1 MNQIKKDTNA
11 IDSVVKVVE
20 AGPEAEKL
28 FNEIKEYI
36 SDSPQDAYN
45 NTVQNESIMTVDEP
59 FFSPI
64 SYGDNCINYT
74 DFGKSITFK
83 ISNFTLKPIYKV
95 RSENNEIYYCIELKN
110 KVESIRTLMNAET
123 LTSNK
128 TFRQFVRGRGD
139 FVWLG
144 TQYKLDY
151 LNEYLIEMFVCNEV
165 VEVNYIGYQRFEDS
179 DTVRNDDLWIFPK
192 FAFNNGKVIFPNE
205 DGIFITEKKSYMLN
219 KLLVDNLEI
228 NAHYV
233 YEEFKPEW
241 VITLLRDLYKLYG
254 NQFLLGIGFMMATMQ
269 ISFVE
274 KLTNQFPFYSPNGIT
289 HSGKTE
295 YLNLLSKFAGI
306 ELEFTS
312 PPERIDVLR
321 KQVSFYSHLPYGYD
335 EAQDDGNKSFYKRHE
350 APLKAY
356 FNRRNQFRG
365 DKDILKVYNY
375 PIRCSLIFAGEI
387 GVSNSA
393 LSTRSILV
401 DSATFVHDREAFKN
415 VQTNKEVILGMGQ
428 YMMKSSGVWRNSYI
442 EAYYEFVELIDEYL
456 NEKVLS
462 RVKTNY
468 AIILAGAKVFLQMME
483 QHYKINLNIEKVL
496 YELINFSTKEMI
508 KAFVTADENKNV
520 VNYLSNIAYLA
531 NKDALVEGTHYK
543 IDLDKNKNAKV
554 LNVAIGDAW
563 SALEDS
569 RLGTIYV
576 SKNQVT
582 NDVKTLPYFIK
593 TNVNAQKKIG
603 NKNLRV
609 WQFDLQ
615 HPEIPEFF
623 QHFKIPDGFKNEQV

>member
-1 MNQIKKDTNA
+1 MKQVKNTNA
-11 IDSVVKVVE
+11 IDSEVKVVE
-20 AGPEAEKL
+20 AGPEALKL
-28 FNEIKEYI
+28 FNEISEYI

-45 NTVQNESIMTVDEP
+45 NSVQNESTMTEDEP

-74 DFGKSITFK
+74 DYVKFITVR
-83 ISNFTLKPIYKV
+83 ISNFTLKPVYKV

-110 KVESIRTLMNAET
+110 KKESIRTLMNAET

-128 TFRQFVRGRGD
+128 TFRQFVRSKGD

-144 TQYKLDY
+144 NQYKLDY

-179 DTVRNDDLWIFPK
+179 GTVKNADLWIFPK
-192 FAFNNGKVIFPNE
+192 FAFYNGEVIFPNV

-228 NAHYV
+228 NVHYV
-233 YEEFKPEW
+233 DKEFEPDLVK
-241 VITLLRDLYKLYG
+241 TLLRDLYKLYG
-254 NQFLLGIGFMMATMQ
+254 NQLLLGIGFMMATMQ

-306 ELEFTS
+306 ELEFAS

-401 DSATFVHDREAFKN
+401 DSATFVHDREAFNN
-415 VQTNKEVILGMGQ
+415 VQSHKELILGMGQ
-428 YMMKSSGVWRNSYI
+428 YMMRLSGVWRNSYI
-442 EAYYEFVELIDEYL
+442 EAYYEYVELIDEYL

-468 AIILAGAKVFLQMME
+468 AILLAGAKVFLQKIE
-483 QHYKINLNIEKVL
+483 QHFKINLNVGQVL
-496 YELINFSTKEMI
+496 HELINFSTKEMI
-508 KAFVTADENKNV
+508 KAYVTADENKNV

-531 NKDALVEGTHYK
+531 DKGALIEGVQYK
-543 IDLDKNKNAKV
+543 IDLDNNSRAKI
-554 LNVAIGDAW
+554 LNLAIGDAW

-569 RLGTIYV
+569 RLGTIYTT
-576 SKNQVT
+576 KNQVT

-593 TNVNAQKKIG
+593 TNINAQKKIG

-609 WQFDLQ
+609 WRFDLQ

-623 QHFKIPDGFKNEQV
+623 QHFRISEGIKNEKV